1 MVEDKKFN
9 VATLVNQD
17 GCFDLQFRKDAR
29 HERTNTP
36 TYYRW
41 KMQFIVTAPKSQTK
55 TLEKIQSTIG
65 CGKINISGNQARL
78 SVQKID
84 DINTV
89 IIPFFRKNPLAD
101 KKKKNFE
108 LWQRAALIIQKNK
121 GKSLL
126 NWKRNEFLQ
135 LIELQKS
142 SLKYKENSR
151 EPKWMK
157 EAQDLAKSIQT
168 S

>member
-1 MVEDKKFN
+1 MAEDKKFN
-9 VATLVNQD
+9 IIALVNQD

-41 KMQFIVTAPKSQTK
+41 KMQFIVTSSKTQIK
-55 TLEKIQSTIG
+55 TLEKIKEIIG
-65 CGKINISGNQARL
+65 CGKINISGNQARY

-84 DINTV
+84 EISTM
-89 IIPFFRKNPLAD
+89 IIPFFRKNALAD

-126 NWKRNEFLQ
+126 KWKRNEFLQ

-151 EPKWMK
+151 EPKWIK
-157 EAQDLAKSIQT
+157 YAQDLAKSIP
-168 S
+168 SI